1 MTLLA
6 PVRIRRQAAALAA
19 PAQPVPSRSSSRR
32 ALQLAAGL
40 LLAVALIALGND
52 RRPASPAQGVGLQG
66 AVRVRPPADRLR
78 VASFNIHGGRDG
90 QDHRDLAKTAI
101 SLEGVQLA
109 GLNEVR
115 GGWRGNQ
122 TRYLGQR
129 LGLAWLYAPSER
141 RWWRDHWGNALLS
154 AAPVVKWERQ
164 PLTGTRGKG
173 YRNLLLADVA
183 HFGTTVHL
191 LLTHVDTTHDREAQ
205 LQTVVDTFLK
215 LPEPAL
221 LLGDLNSD
229 ASDPQVQQLLAAPG
243 VIDCLA
249 EAAQN
254 YRRRR
259 IDWIVARGL
268 EPRAAGI
275 RDDLASDHPC
285 VWADLAPLSAQPMG
299 AK

>member
-1 MTLLA
+1 MTLLLPA
-6 PVRIRRQAAALAA
+6 RNRRQTAVQA
-19 PAQPVPSRSSSRR
+19 PLPLPVPSRKGSRR
-32 ALQLAAGL
+32 SLHVAAGL
-40 LLAVALIALGND
+40 LLAAAIVAHGND
-52 RRPASPAQGVGLQG
+52 RRPADPARGGGLQG

-115 GGWRGNQ
+115 GGWRGDQ

-141 RWWRDHWGNALLS
+141 RWWCNHWGNALLS
-154 AAPVVKWERQ
+154 AAPVVRWERQ

-191 LLTHVDTTHDREAQ
+191 LLTHVDTTHDRAAQ

-229 ASDPQVQQLLAAPG
+229 ASDPQVQRLLAAPG

-249 EAAQN
+249 ETAQN

-285 VWADLAPLSAQPMG
+285 VWADLAPVSVQHEAAQ
-299 AK
+299 